1 MVKLSGCIGGT
12 FKEKRK
18 RTHKQPIQNE
28 EVNARTLLLFV
39 GGVLAALFVLTKLA
53 LGL

>member
-1 MVKLSGCIGGT
+1 MPHLRSGLSARN
-12 FKEKRK
+12 KRLRAPK
-18 RTHKQPIQNE
+18 RSDNSE
-28 EVNARTLLLFV
+28 EVSARTLLLFV